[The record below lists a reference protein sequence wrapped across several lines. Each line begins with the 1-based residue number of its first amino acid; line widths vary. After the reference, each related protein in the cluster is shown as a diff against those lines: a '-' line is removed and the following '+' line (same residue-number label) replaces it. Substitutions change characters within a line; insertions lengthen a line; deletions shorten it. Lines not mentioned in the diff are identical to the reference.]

1 MDVFPNQ
8 EEIEV
13 AADLLVNTY
22 SISPQMVRRLLGE
35 RQRDEANGIMHR
47 FKGESMTKLDLV
59 KLLIMRKGSELFAG
73 SSEEVKD
80 LRFFLLSKLPDDKIA
95 KLFEEHGQRNNSISS
110 PSHMRR
116 PLSQKPWHAN
126 GRWSNAFVEAVG
138 FPKIFAGVLQ
148 RDSLP
153 TVDNFDPLSK
163 LPELVEFQKDL
174 KLRMLKVLEQEGDKT
189 RCVVTLPTGGGKT
202 RVAVEA
208 FIEWMQKRFANGQYM
223 IWIAQSEELCE
234 QALTCIKD
242 MWGSRE
248 YVSSLRVYRYYG
260 GREVPEKELKGGA
273 VVASI
278 QQIHNRIKSE
288 DPVLMEFLKKCGA
301 MIIDEAH
308 RAVTDMYDVLL
319 NKAEQLC
326 GSDLFPIC
334 GLTATP
340 GRAGINKS
348 DEIGKLVN
356 RFEFYLIKPNLG
368 EEYSADP
375 VKYFRE
381 NGYLANPRH
390 IVCEMGKEYELTDSE
405 IEQMAKENDVPA
417 GFRKRLA
424 WDRDRNIFIIK
435 RLLKIKKGCP
445 TIVYACTVE
454 HAYFLSVML
463 TATGG
468 RHTAAVSS
476 DTPMTIRRG
485 IIRDFK
491 NGKIDFLFNYGVLTT
506 GFDAPK
512 TECIAICRPTTS
524 EILYEQI
531 LGRGLRGPA
540 FKGTKECLV
549 IDFADNIKR
558 LGKPLAYARFK
569 DFWTEES
576 FEDNC

>member
-1 MDVFPNQ
+1 MEVFPNQ
-8 EEIEV
+8 EEIDIT
-13 AADLLVNTY
+13 ADLLVNVY
-22 SISPQMVRRLLGE
+22 NISSQMIRRLLGE
-35 RQRDEANGIMHR
+35 RQRDEANGILNSI
-47 FKGESMTKLDLV
+47 KGESMTKLDLV
-59 KLLIMRKGSELFAG
+59 KLLIMRKGSELLAG

-80 LRFFLLSKLPDDKIA
+80 LRLFLLSKLSDDTIT

-110 PSHMRR
+110 PSHMRK
-116 PLSQKPWHAN
+116 PLSHKPWHAN
-126 GRWSNAFVEAVG
+126 GRWSNAFVEAIG

-153 TVDNFDPLSK
+153 TIDDYEPRK
-163 LPELVEFQKDL
+163 IIPELVEFQKIL
-174 KLRMLKVLEQEGDKT
+174 KSNMLKVLEQEGNKT
-189 RCVVTLPTGGGKT
+189 RCIVTLPTGGGKT

-234 QALTCIKD
+234 QALVCIEE

-248 YVSSLRVYRYYG
+248 YVSALRVYRYYG
-260 GREVPEKELKGGA
+260 GRKVPEKELKGGA

-278 QQIHNRIKSE
+278 QQIYNRVKSG
-288 DPVLMEFLKKCGA
+288 DKVLNDFLKNCGA

-319 NKAEQLC
+319 DRAEQLC
-326 GSDLFPIC
+326 GSELFPIC

-340 GRAGINKS
+340 GRAGVNKI
-348 DEIGKLVN
+348 DEIYKLTN
-356 RFEFYLIKPNLG
+356 RFEIFLIKPELG
-368 EEYSADP
+368 EKYSDDP

-390 IVCEMGKEYELTDSE
+390 IVCEMGKEYELTDSD
-405 IEQMAKENDVPA
+405 IEQMNKENDVPA

-424 WDRDRNIFIIK
+424 WDRERNIHIIK
-435 RLLKIKKGCP
+435 RLMKIKKGCP

-454 HAYFLSVML
+454 HAYFLSVMM
-463 TATGG
+463 TAISG
-468 RHTAAVSS
+468 RRTAAVSS
-476 DTPMTIRRG
+476 DTSMTIRRG

-512 TECIAICRPTTS
+512 TECIVICRPTTS
-524 EILYEQI
+524 DILYEQI
-531 LGRGLRGPA
+531 LGRGLRGPK
-540 FKGTKECLV
+540 FRGTKECQI

-569 DFWTEES
+569 DYWIEES
-576 FEDNC
+576 IEDNC

>member
-1 MDVFPNQ
+1 MDIFPNQ

-22 SISPQMVRRLLGE
+22 SISPQMVRRMLGE
-35 RQRDEANGIMHR
+35 RQQVEANGIMQKL
-47 FKGESMTKLDLV
+47 KGKCMTKHDLV

-73 SSEEVKD
+73 SRDEAKEI
-80 LRFFLLSKLPDDKIA
+80 RFFLLSKLPDDKIL
-95 KLFEEHGQRNNSISS
+95 KLYENHGQRKNSISS

-126 GRWSNAFVEAVG
+126 GLWSNAFVDAVG

-153 TVDNFDPLSK
+153 TVDNYDPLSK
-163 LPELVEFQKDL
+163 PPELAEFQKDL
-174 KLRMLKVLEQEGDKT
+174 KTRMLEVLEQEGDKT

-208 FIEWMQKRFANGQYM
+208 FIDWMQKRFANGHYM

-234 QALTCIKD
+234 QALACIKD
-242 MWGSRE
+242 MWNSRE

-260 GREVPEKELKGGA
+260 SREVPEKELKGGA

-278 QQIHNRIKSE
+278 QQIYNRIISE
-288 DPVLMEFLKKCGA
+288 DPILTEFLKNCGA

-308 RAVTDMYDVLL
+308 RAVTNMYDVLL
-319 NKAEQLC
+319 DKAEQLC
-326 GSDLFPIC
+326 GADLFPIC

-356 RFEFYLIKPNLG
+356 RFEWHLIKPNLG
-368 EEYSADP
+368 VKYSDDP
-375 VKYFRE
+375 LRYFRE

-390 IVCEMGKEYELTDSE
+390 IICEMGKEYELTDSE
-405 IEQMAKENDVPA
+405 IEQMEKENDIPA

-424 WDRDRNIFIIK
+424 WDRERNISIIK
-435 RLLKIKKGCP
+435 RLLKIKKGYP

-454 HAYFLSVML
+454 HAYFLSVMM
-463 TATGG
+463 TATSG
-468 RHTAAVSS
+468 RRTAAVSS

-491 NGKIDFLFNYGVLTT
+491 KGKIEFLFNYGVLTT

-512 TECIAICRPTTS
+512 TECIVICRPTTS

-540 FKGTKECLV
+540 FNGTKECMV

-558 LGKPLAYARFK
+558 LGRPLAYARFK
-569 DFWTEES
+569 EFWTEES
-576 FEDNC
+576 FEGNC